1 MKGDDGILA
10 LLQDIKEMLFGIAL
24 LLSGIAPCLIGA
36 AVNGGVGVLLS
47 IVGLVVVVAGLGY
60 VHHGYTQHEVVEKR
74 D

>member
-10 LLQDIKEMLFGIAL
+10 PLQDIKEMLFGIAL
-24 LLSGIAPCLIGA
+24 LLSGIALCLIGA

-60 VHHGYTQHEVVEKR
+60 VHHSYTQHEVVEKR

>member
-24 LLSGIAPCLIGA
+24 LLSGIVLCLIGA

-60 VHHGYTQHEVVEKR
+60 VHHGYTHHEVVEKR

>member
-1 MKGDDGILA
+1 MKDSDGILA

-24 LLSGIAPCLIGA
+24 LLTGIALCLVGA
-36 AVNGGVGVLLS
+36 AVNGWLGILLAVVGF
-47 IVGLVVVVAGLGY
+47 IVVVAGLGY